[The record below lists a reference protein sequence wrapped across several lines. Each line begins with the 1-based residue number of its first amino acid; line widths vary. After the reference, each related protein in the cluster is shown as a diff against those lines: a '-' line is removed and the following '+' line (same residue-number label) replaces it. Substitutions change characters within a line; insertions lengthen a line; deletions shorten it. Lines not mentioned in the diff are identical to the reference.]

1 MSVVMIW
8 TLDLDPERIEEARRL
23 VAERRVQVQRHSCRD
38 LRVYR
43 VLSDSADTA
52 VRVIAIEEFDS
63 RNDLDSFLRTQPE
76 DAEAQATIAKTF
88 APVGPFSV
96 VDMQTVE
103 DLDPI

>member
-1 MSVVMIW
+1 M
-8 TLDLDPERIEEARRL
+8 PERFDEARRL

-43 VLSDSADTA
+43 VRSDGADA
-52 VRVIAIEEFDS
+52 AIRVIAIEEFDS
-63 RNDLDSFLRTQPE
+63 QDDLDSFLKTQPE
-76 DAEAQATIAKTF
+76 DVEAQATIARTF